1 MHYELCIMN
10 YYYSFHLL
18 DGVGG
23 VEDGTGEGYA
33 VDAGRDDGGDVGG
46 GDASYGYDGD
56 VDVLSLHSGDDVA
69 VAFKPE
75 DRGESLLRGGETER
89 TATDVIG

>member
-1 MHYELCIMN
+1 MN
-10 YYYSFHLL
+10 YYYPFHLL

-23 VEDGTGEGYA
+23 VEDGAGEGNA
-33 VDAGRDDGGDVGG
+33 VDAGRDDGGDVGD
-46 GDASYGYDGD
+46 GDASYGYDRD
-56 VDVLSLHSGDDVA
+56 VDALSFHSGDDVT